1 MTDTVDDKKM
11 IPLSYFIGIGAVLFC
26 IGIFGVL
33 TRRNAIAVLMWI
45 ELILNGGN
53 INLVAFNK
61 YFGAPDG
68 TGQIFALFVVAIAAI
83 ASVVGLVLI
92 IAIYRNSKS
101 IFLDNFNI
109 MKW

>member
-1 MTDTVDDKKM
+1 M
-11 IPLSYFIGIGAVLFC
+11 IPLGFFIAISAVMFC

-33 TRRNAIAVLMWI
+33 TRRNAIAVLMSI
-45 ELILNGGN
+45 ELILNAAN

-61 YFGAPDG
+61 YLGTPDG
-68 TGQIFALFVVAIAAI
+68 LGQIFALFGIAIAAA

-92 IAIYRNSKS
+92 IAIYRHGKS
-101 IFLDNFNI
+101 VFVDEYNL